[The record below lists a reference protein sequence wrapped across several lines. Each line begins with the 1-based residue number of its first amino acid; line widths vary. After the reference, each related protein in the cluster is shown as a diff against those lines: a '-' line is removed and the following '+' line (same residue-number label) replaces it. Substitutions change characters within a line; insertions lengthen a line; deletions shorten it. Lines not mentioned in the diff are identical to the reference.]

1 MAKRTSQMQGKAGG
15 VPYLAVPPRDAARAP
30 VVLAWHLMDPPRT
43 EAAFA
48 AALPLEGLN
57 AWRIY
62 LGLPMSG
69 SRLPAGGM
77 EELAQLGYEDAV
89 HRLHGPVITQAIEEF
104 GAAWPE
110 LRATLD
116 LGDAPVAVVG
126 GSVGAAVAASV
137 LVESD
142 LSISAAVLVSP
153 LLQLRAAVDSM
164 AAQFGFNYPWSDG
177 SAGIARRFDFV
188 ARAPE
193 IVAHGQPA
201 VLLVVGEDDD
211 VDGFRKP
218 AEELHHRLE
227 ATYADPTRVE
237 LMIVPNMAH
246 ALAAEPGIEPAPQT
260 SHARIVDRRTVR
272 WLEDHLMGARPQPR
286 STD

>member
-1 MAKRTSQMQGKAGG
+1 MATRTSHLQGKAGG
-15 VPYLAVPPRDAARAP
+15 VPYLAVPPRDPDRAP
-30 VVLAWHLMDPPRT
+30 VVVAWHLMDPPRT

-69 SRLPAGGM
+69 SRLPAGGV

-89 HRLHGPVITQAIEEF
+89 QRLHGPVITQAIEEF

-116 LGDAPVAVVG
+116 LGDVPVAVVG

-164 AAQFGFNYPWSDG
+164 AAQFGLSYPWSDR
-177 SAGIARRFDFV
+177 SAAIARRFDFV

-218 AEELHHRLE
+218 AEELHRRLE
-227 ATYADPTRVE
+227 ATYADRTRVE
-237 LMIVPNMAH
+237 LMVVPNMAH

-260 SHARIVDRRTVR
+260 SQARTVDRRAVG
-272 WLEDHLMGARPQPR
+272 WLEDHLMGARP
-286 STD
+286 

>member
-1 MAKRTSQMQGKAGG
+1 MSKRTSPLRSVAAG
-15 VPYLAVPPRDAARAP
+15 VPYVAVPPSTPVRAP

-48 AALPLEGLN
+48 AAVPLEGLE

-77 EELAQLGYEDAV
+77 DELARLGYEDAV
-89 HRLHGPVITQAIEEF
+89 LNLHGPVITQAVEEL

-116 LGDAPVAVVG
+116 LDDAPLAVMG

-137 LVESD
+137 LAESE

-153 LLQLRAAVDSM
+153 LLQLRAVVDSM
-164 AAQFGFNYPWSDG
+164 AAQFGFTYPWSDES
-177 SAGIARRFDFV
+177 SAVARRFDFV
-188 ARAPE
+188 ARVPE
-193 IVAHGQPA
+193 IVERGEPA
-201 VLLVVGEDDD
+201 VLLVVGEHDD
-211 VDGFRKP
+211 VDGFRTP
-218 AEELHHRLE
+218 AEELCARLR
-227 ATYADPTRVE
+227 AAYTDPARVE
-237 LMIVPNMAH
+237 LTIVPEMAH
-246 ALAAEPGIEPAPQT
+246 ALADEPGTEAAPQT
-260 SHARIVDRRTVR
+260 PQARAVDRGAVR
-272 WLEDHLMGARPQPR
+272 WLEDHLMGAGRPQP
-286 STD
+286 

>member
-1 MAKRTSQMQGKAGG
+1 MTGQATPLRSAAGG
-15 VPYLAVPPRDAARAP
+15 VPYLAVPPRDPAGAP

-69 SRLPAGGM
+69 SRLPVGGM

-89 HRLHGPVITQAIEEF
+89 RKLYGPLITQAIEEF

-116 LGDAPVAVVG
+116 LDDAPVAVVG

-137 LVESD
+137 LAESD

-153 LLQLRAAVDSM
+153 LLQLRAAVESM
-164 AAQFGFNYPWSDG
+164 AAQFGFTYAWSED
-177 SAGIARRFDFV
+177 SAAIARRFDFV

-193 IVAHGQPA
+193 IAEHDQPA

-218 AEELHHRLE
+218 AEALYRRLE
-227 ATYADPTRVE
+227 AIYTDLARVE

-246 ALAAEPGIEPAPQT
+246 ALAAEPGTEPAPQT
-260 SHARIVDRRTVR
+260 PHARTVDRRTVR
-272 WLEDHLMGARPQPR
+272 WLEDHLMGAR
-286 STD
+286 S

>member
-1 MAKRTSQMQGKAGG
+1 MARRTGQLQGKASG
-15 VPYLAVPPRDAARAP
+15 VPYLAVPPPDPDCAP
-30 VVLAWHLMDPPRT
+30 VVLAWHPMDPPRT

-77 EELAQLGYEDAV
+77 KELAQLGYEDAV

-110 LRATLD
+110 LRAILD

-142 LSISAAVLVSP
+142 LSIRAAVLVSP
-153 LLQLRAAVDSM
+153 LLQLRAAVESM
-164 AAQFGFNYPWSDG
+164 AAQFGFDYTWSDG
-177 SAGIARRFDFV
+177 SSAIARRFDFV

-218 AEELHHRLE
+218 AEELHRRLE

-237 LMIVPNMAH
+237 LIIVPNMAH

-260 SHARIVDRRTVR
+260 WQARTVDRRSVR
-272 WLEDHLMGARPQPR
+272 WLEDHLMGALSPR